1 MENDWWLKKAHEI
14 QGYADT
20 NNLQAVYDAIK
31 SLYGPQKRRITL
43 IRSTNVTI
51 LHKDKQGILERWAEH
66 FNNLLIII
74 IIIIIWLT
82 PLSCSASQ
90 SAHLREHEL
99 DDPPMFSKVLA
110 AVRSLKDNKSAGP
123 DWIPAEALKN
133 GRYLLTKHL
142 HQLIQIIWAQKTAP
156 QDWKGSHIVTI
167 HKKRVTSPSVETA
180 VAYTCSLWQ
189 GKH

>member
-1 MENDWWLKKAHEI
+1 MDPKNAESPLSDLQTLQYCTK
-14 QGYADT
+14 T
-20 NNLQAVYDAIK
+20 NKEYLSVGLN
-31 SLYGPQKRRITL
+31 
-43 IRSTNVTI
+43 I
-51 LHKDKQGILERWAEH
+51 LTTSS
-66 FNNLLIII
+66 
-74 IIIIIWLT
+74 IIIIWLT

-99 DDPPMFSKVLA
+99 DDPPMFSKILA

-156 QDWKGSHIVTI
+156 QDRKGSHIVTI